1 MAFINYKTR
10 ELNAKIVYVGPTGAG
25 KTTNL
30 RVIAERTEKQ
40 HIGDLVSLEHG
51 SDKTAYFDF
60 LPLFLGKIR
69 GFRSRLHL
77 FTVPGK
83 VPFES
88 SRRMILK
95 GADALVFV
103 ADSDPARAQENLECY
118 RQVRTLLKS
127 YGTDP
132 DAAPMVFQWNK
143 RDAENA
149 IPEEELKRLLD
160 IGDRPAFSATATTGQ
175 GVFDTLRTASRLVL
189 DSMMKKKA

>member
-30 RVIAERTEKQ
+30 RIVAERTEKQ
-40 HIGDLVSLEHG
+40 HIGEHVSLERDA
-51 SDKTAYFDF
+51 DKTAYFDF

-77 FTVPGK
+77 YTVPGK

-95 GADALVFV
+95 GADAIVFV
-103 ADSDPARAQENLECY
+103 ADSDPARMQENLDIHKQI
-118 RQVRTLLKS
+118 RKLLLS
-127 YGTDP
+127 YDMDP
-132 DAAPMVFQWNK
+132 DAIPFVFQWNK
-143 RDAENA
+143 RDVKDA
-149 IPEEELKRLLD
+149 IPVAELASLLD
-160 IGDRPAFSATATTGQ
+160 AKGRPAFPAIAATGY
-175 GVFDTLRTASRLVL
+175 GVFETLRSVSGLVL